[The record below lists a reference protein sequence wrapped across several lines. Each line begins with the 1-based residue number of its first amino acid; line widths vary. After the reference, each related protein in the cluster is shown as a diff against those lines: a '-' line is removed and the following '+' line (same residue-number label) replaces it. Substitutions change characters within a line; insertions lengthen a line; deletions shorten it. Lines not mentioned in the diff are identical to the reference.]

1 MKLFSSSARARGAYA
16 ALFLMGAVGIT
27 CSAQRQRS
35 PAASPRVSAPLDETA
50 PGARAARSRLPKVQ
64 ELSLE
69 EFMPLL
75 ALPEL
80 GRVTSAVE
88 QEDFARAGDELE
100 AVLRKSPPSAEDA
113 LRFQLVL
120 GRLRE
125 RAGDAVRAGAAYER
139 AASRAW
145 ALSDYARLAAGR
157 VLVRLGKHRAALA
170 RLTPE
175 SQSDIVR
182 EERRLLVAEAAAS
195 SGDLTLAIENWRAHL
210 QKTDLPPQNRMPIA
224 LSLSDAL
231 LTQAALPAGPAAPA
245 AAASGPNLAKHA
257 AFGVE
262 GDARVLEALSW
273 ARRTRAQAIDN
284 PELAERSRTLE
295 QRALELLPPAQR
307 ARVALTTPEE
317 ELLRG
322 QALHDGKKYEEAEG
336 VARAVLSRLGKAPAD
351 TTSACAAGILR
362 AKSLAGMKQWG
373 KAADV
378 LNEHLRFCRFD
389 REELARALFLAGKYA
404 AADGR
409 HALAI
414 QVSEELEKQLPEHR
428 LADDARL
435 RAALS
440 YYELGSEARFTELL
454 TTMPEDY
461 PNGDMVP
468 DGVFGL
474 ALRRIEKG
482 DWSGAA
488 SVLERAA
495 ALVAKNDSVRGHEFS
510 GRERYFRAR
519 AYMETGERERGLDEL
534 EAIIRD
540 LPLSYYML
548 HAYSRLVDID
558 PFRAKQARDAGIALA
573 VKQPFSFTRPR
584 EFSAPGFVRAMELL
598 RAGEFDFAHREI
610 AALGL
615 STSEVAPQVL
625 WGIALLYAKAGSAK
639 LSHAVARGLLSDWLA
654 RWPAGDWL
662 RAWELA
668 FPRPYRPSVEAE
680 TKKNGIPES
689 LAYAVMREES
699 AFDPD
704 VVSPA
709 DAHGLMQLI
718 VPTAREF
725 ARPLGLPYDPR
736 SLKRPHVNVALGCR
750 VLGQLTA
757 RFKKNPLLAIPAYNA
772 GPGRPVR
779 WLKERPRVDF
789 DVWVELIPFNE
800 TRRYTKRVL
809 ASRAAYAYLYE
820 RETADLSM
828 ALPSQL
834 SL

>member
-1 MKLFSSSARARGAYA
+1 
-16 ALFLMGAVGIT
+16 
-27 CSAQRQRS
+27 
-35 PAASPRVSAPLDETA
+35 
-50 PGARAARSRLPKVQ
+50 
-64 ELSLE
+64 
-69 EFMPLL
+69 
-75 ALPEL
+75 
-80 GRVTSAVE
+80 
-88 QEDFARAGDELE
+88 
-100 AVLRKSPPSAEDA
+100 
-113 LRFQLVL
+113 
-120 GRLRE
+120 RE
-125 RAGDAVRAGAAYER
+125 
-139 AASRAW
+139 W
-145 ALSDYARLAAGR
+145 ALSDYARMAGGR
-157 VLVRLGKHRAALA
+157 VLVRLGKHRAALT
-170 RLTPE
+170 RLSRPT
-175 SQSDIVR
+175 QSEVVR
-182 EERRLLVAEAAAS
+182 DERRLLVAEAAQN
-195 SGDLTLAIENWRAHL
+195 SGDQRLAIENWRAYL
-210 QKTDLPPQNRMPIA
+210 AKADTPVQQRLPVA
-224 LSLSDAL
+224 LSLADAL
-231 LTQAALPAGPAAPA
+231 LAEAAMPAASAAPA
-245 AAASGPNLAKHA
+245 ASPSGPSLAKHA
-257 AFGVE
+257 SFGAE

-273 ARRTRAQAIDN
+273 ARRTRVQGFEN
-284 PELAERSRTLE
+284 LQFVERSRALE
-295 QRALELLPPAQR
+295 TRALELLPAAQR
-307 ARVALTTPEE
+307 ARAALPSNEE

-322 QALHDGKKYEEAEG
+322 QALHDGKKYEEAEA
-336 VARAVLSRLGKAPAD
+336 VARALLQRLGKVPAD
-351 TTSACAAGILR
+351 TAAACAAAILR
-362 AKSLAGMKQWG
+362 AKALAGSKQWG

-378 LNEHLRFCRFD
+378 LHQHLSFCRFD

-461 PNGDMVP
+461 PEGDMVA

-474 ALRRIEKG
+474 AVRRIEKG

-488 SVLERAA
+488 SVLERAH
-495 ALVAKNDSVRGHEFS
+495 ALVAKNDPARGQEFS

-519 AYMETGERERGLDEL
+519 AFMETGERERGLAEL
-534 EAIIRD
+534 EAIIRE

-584 EFSAPGFVRAMELL
+584 EFSAPGFVRVMELL

-625 WGIALLYAKAGSAK
+625 WGIALLYARAGSAK

-654 RWPAGDWL
+654 RWPAGDWV

-668 FPRPYRPSVEAE
+668 FPRPYRPWIEAA

-699 AFDPD
+699 AFDPEAE
-704 VVSPA
+704 SPA

-736 SLKRPHVNVALGCR
+736 SLKRPYVNVALGCR
-750 VLGQLTA
+750 VLGKLTT
-757 RFKKNPLLAIPAYNA
+757 RFPKNPLLAIPAYNA

-779 WLKERPRVDF
+779 WLKERPHVDF

-820 RETADLSM
+820 HETADLAMS
-828 ALPSQL
+828 LPSKL

>member
-1 MKLFSSSARARGAYA
+1 MKLFSSSARAQAAYA
-16 ALFLMGAVGIT
+16 GLLLLGAVGIT
-27 CSAQRQRS
+27 CSAQRQLS
-35 PAASPRVSAPLDETA
+35 PAPAARASAPLDRNA
-50 PGARAARSRLPKVQ
+50 PGAQAPRPRLPAVQ

-69 EFMPLL
+69 EFTPLL

-80 GRVTSAVE
+80 GKVTSAVE
-88 QEDFARAGDELE
+88 KEDFTRAADELE
-100 AVLRKSPPSAEDA
+100 GVLGKSPPSAQDE
-113 LRFQLVL
+113 LRFQLLL

-125 RAGDAVRAGAAYER
+125 RAGDAVRASVAYER
-139 AASRAW
+139 AAARDW
-145 ALSDYARLAAGR
+145 TLVGYARLASGR

-170 RLTPE
+170 RLTAE
-175 SQSDIVR
+175 SASEVVR
-182 EERRLLVAEAAAS
+182 EERRLLIAEAAYQ
-195 SGDLTLAIENWRAHL
+195 SGDVPLAVDNWRAHL
-210 QKTDLPPQNRMPIA
+210 AKADLPPQSRLPVA
-224 LSLSDAL
+224 LSLAEAL
-231 LTQAALPAGPAAPA
+231 LGQAALPAGTAEPAP
-245 AAASGPNLAKHA
+245 AASGPSLAKHA

-273 ARRTRAQAIDN
+273 ARRTRAQGFDN
-284 PELAERSRTLE
+284 PELVERSRALE
-295 QRALELLPPAQR
+295 QRALELLPVAQR
-307 ARVALTTPEE
+307 SRVAVATPEE
-317 ELLRG
+317 EILRG
-322 QALHDGKKYEEAEG
+322 QALHDAKKYEEAET
-336 VARAVLSRLGKAPAD
+336 VARTVLVRLGKAPAD
-351 TTSACAAGILR
+351 TAAACAAAILR
-362 AKSLAGMKQWG
+362 AKALAGSKQWG

-461 PNGDMVP
+461 PDGDMVS

-474 ALRRIEKG
+474 ALRRIEKS

-495 ALVAKNDSVRGHEFS
+495 ALVAKKDSARGHEFS

-519 AYMETGERERGLDEL
+519 AYMETGERERGLNEL
-534 EAIIRD
+534 EAIVRE

-558 PFRAKQARDAGIALA
+558 PFRAKQARDAGMALA

-598 RAGEFDFAHREI
+598 RTGEFDFAHREI
-610 AALGL
+610 ALLGL
-615 STSEVAPQVL
+615 STSEVAPRVL
-625 WGIALLYAKAGSAK
+625 WGIALLYARAGSAK

-654 RWPAGDWL
+654 RWPAGDWV

-668 FPRPYRPSVEAE
+668 FPRPYRPWIEAQ
-680 TKKNGIPES
+680 TKRNGIPES

-736 SLKRPHVNVALGCR
+736 SLKRPQVNVALGCR

-757 RFKKNPLLAIPAYNA
+757 RFSKNPLLAIPAYNA
-772 GPGRPVR
+772 GPGRPAR
-779 WLKERPRVDF
+779 WLKERPHVDF

-820 RETADLSM
+820 RETADLAM
-828 ALPSQL
+828 ALPSKL